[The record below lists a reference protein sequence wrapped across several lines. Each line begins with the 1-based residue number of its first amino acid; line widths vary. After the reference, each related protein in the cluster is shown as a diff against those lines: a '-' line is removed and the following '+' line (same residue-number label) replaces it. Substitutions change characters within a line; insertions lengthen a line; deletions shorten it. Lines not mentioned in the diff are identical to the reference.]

1 MSLTKMYSR
10 MYAATRRLGSDDKGV
25 TALEY
30 GILASLIIV
39 AAVVG
44 IAALGTGLNDQF
56 AALVAR
62 LKS

>member
-1 MSLTKMYSR
+1 MYVK

-39 AAVVG
+39 AAIVG
-44 IAALGTGLNDQF
+44 ITAFGTGLSAQF
-56 AALVAR
+56 TGLAAR